1 MIDDIEAQRI
11 YLAGYD
17 APAMGNGE
25 EWMAA
30 AHLNGL
36 RAVRV
41 AALEEAAQIAEKWTR
56 MGDSR
61 DEDRHQMAREIAAA
75 IRVEGGV
82 VAE

>member
-41 AALEEAAQIAEKWTR
+41 AALEEAAQIAETFYADPTWALQYKQA
-56 MGDSR
+56 G
-61 DEDRHQMAREIAAA
+61 QVLAAA
-75 IRVEGGV
+75 IRVEE
-82 VAE
+82 AEHG